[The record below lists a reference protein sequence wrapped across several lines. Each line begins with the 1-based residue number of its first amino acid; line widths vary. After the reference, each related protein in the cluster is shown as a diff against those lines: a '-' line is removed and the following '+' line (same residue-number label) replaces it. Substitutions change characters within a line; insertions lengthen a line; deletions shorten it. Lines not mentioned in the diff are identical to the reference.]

1 MKFVV
6 ALLVISVLVCGN
18 VFSQE
23 GFQNYHQSSQLG
35 MASPGAFR
43 YGLNGYDNPAVLGT
57 LSSTDLLFYTT
68 QPDRN
73 ANGFRQWGLF
83 GGFTS
88 SYGMGTMMGIHHE
101 RLGIDNSTTFTIGNG
116 SGDQNFSWGYS
127 LGFVNNEGSS
137 FQRNSFLRLGTLVR
151 SSEFLSIGVH
161 GTSTLVRSEPIYEF
175 VGDVGIR
182 PFSSAFLTLFG
193 DVAWRNKDFIQYNG
207 TNNALTYSVGG
218 VIEPFDGIRLSGRYF
233 NTEQLSIGLQVSL
246 GNIGVSTQSTR
257 STAGNGGNGFLTY
270 GIRAGGLDR
279 TITSAEPSY
288 KHYRSI
294 SMAGGINYQRF
305 QVLDNSRTLLE
316 FLDQLEMINNDENVK
331 GLVLNLAGMS
341 IPRAMLWEVKQKI
354 KEIKGKGKKI
364 VVFIDRL
371 SMDNYAFA
379 SYADK
384 IVMDP
389 MGSMTFAGYNFGKTY
404 MKGLYD
410 KLGVGVDELR
420 FFKYK
425 SAAETE
431 ARETMSEGDREQLTR
446 LAESFYA
453 EIKSEITTN
462 RKITP
467 ELFESLVN
475 DSLEILPKTA
485 LALGL
490 VDSLGRWE
498 TVENTVNY
506 LEYKKSIFPS
516 KVKTPI
522 VNKTYEKPALEFTDN
537 KWSKPY
543 PKHRIAVVY
552 AIGGTSLY
560 SGIEAV
566 NLSRIIKSIVSSS
579 YYDAIVLRVDS
590 PGGDALAADLVAE
603 ELKKAKGKKPII
615 VTQGSVAAS
624 GGYWL
629 SMYGD
634 TILAT
639 PSTITGSIGVISLYM
654 YDKGAKEK
662 TGITTD
668 NVKIGNK
675 ADIGFG
681 PFGLLAN
688 QPLSPQD
695 RKLRENTILSLYD
708 DFVSKV
714 AEGRGMKEDEV
725 REVAQG
731 RVWTGTD
738 GLDKKLVD
746 EIGGIERAIAL
757 AKQQA
762 KIPTDEEVE
771 IVEFPNPKFIDLN
784 QFVPSIIS
792 VDASTQLLKEMSETL
807 TKMKNESGKYL
818 YTLPY
823 DTYESLKDILYNFNQ
838 K

>member
-1 MKFVV
+1 MKLVFAVFILVFSVWNV
-6 ALLVISVLVCGN
+6 A
-18 VFSQE
+18 FSQE

-57 LSSTDLLFYTT
+57 LSFTDLLFYTT

-88 SYGMGTMMGIHHE
+88 SYGLGTMLGVHHE
-101 RLGIDNSTTFTIGNG
+101 RVGMDNSTTFTFGNG
-116 SGDQNFSWGYS
+116 SGDQNFSWGYA
-127 LGFVNNEGSS
+127 LGFVNNEGST

-151 SSEFLSIGVH
+151 PSEFLSIGVH

-193 DVAWRNKDFIQYNG
+193 DVAWRNKDFIQYNA
-207 TNNALTYSVGG
+207 TNSAMTYSVGG
-218 VIEPFDGIRLSGRYF
+218 VIEPFEGIRISGRYF

-257 STAGNGGNGFLTY
+257 STAGNGGDGFLTY

-279 TITSAEPSY
+279 NIGSSEPSY
-288 KHYRSI
+288 DHYRSI
-294 SMAGGINYQRF
+294 SMVGGLKYQRF

-316 FLDQLEMINNDENVK
+316 FLEQLELIKNDDNVR
-331 GLVLNLAGMS
+331 GMVLNLAGMS
-341 IPRAMLWEVKQKI
+341 IPRAMLWEVKLKI
-354 KEIKGKGKKI
+354 KEIKQKGKKI

-371 SMDNYAFA
+371 SMDTYAFA

-404 MKGLYD
+404 MKGVYD

-467 ELFESLVN
+467 ELFETLVN
-475 DSLEILPKTA
+475 DSLEILSKTA
-485 LALGL
+485 LTLGL

-498 TVENTVNY
+498 TVENTVKGIENTN
-506 LEYKKSIFPS
+506 
-516 KVKTPI
+516 TPI
-522 VNKTYEKPALEFTDN
+522 VGKIYEKQASQFTDN

-566 NLSRIIKSIVSSS
+566 NLSRIIKSIVGSS

-629 SMYGD
+629 SMYAD

-639 PSTITGSIGVISLYM
+639 PSTITGSIGVISMYM
-654 YDKGAKEK
+654 YDKGIKEK
-662 TGITTD
+662 TGISTD
-668 NVKIGNK
+668 NVKVGNK

-688 QPLSPQD
+688 KPLSPQD

-708 DFVSKV
+708 DFVTKV
-714 AEGRGMKEDEV
+714 AEGRGMKEDAV

-738 GLDKKLVD
+738 GMEKKLVD

-762 KIPTDEEVE
+762 KIPSDEEVE

-792 VDASTQLLKEMSETL
+792 VDASTELLKEMSETL

-823 DTYESLKDILYNFNQ
+823 DTYESLKDILYNFHQ